1 MKNLSITLIFSAL
14 CAISLN
20 AQSRHVQW
28 TYESKEISPDLYE
41 ISIVAE
47 PDFGWHIYDTVRTE
61 FGPTATTISFDTA
74 GGTET
79 VGELEIDGK
88 LHRFYDDVFMME
100 IGYFEGKVVFRQ
112 KVRVPGTATSVSAQI
127 EWMACNDANC
137 DRPMVENIVIPI
149 VR

>member
-28 TYESKEISPDLYE
+28 AYESKEISPDLYE

-88 LHRFYDDVFMME
+88 LHKFYDDAFMME
-100 IGYFEGKVVFRQ
+100 VGYFEGNVTFRQ
-112 KVRVPGTATSVSAQI
+112 KVRLPAGKDSVSALL
-127 EWMACNDANC
+127 EWMSCNNTNC
-137 DRPMVENIVIPI
+137 DRPATETVEIK